1 MITIVYGPMGCGK
14 TRNAERLA
22 RHFGATEI
30 VDGWDGRSN
39 LPPNCLA
46 LTVEPPPRIRGAR
59 VIPFQ
64 DAIVMVGAGGTA

>member
-1 MITIVYGPMGCGK
+1 MGCGK